1 MSYMAGTLEY
11 QMILGKILPGPSH
24 VLSSSSISFSSSLLT
39 LFRDLRGPREFSVLL
54 GARRED
60 VSHHSPFTLP
70 FSLFSLLA
78 KFERSLKM
86 GSRSRAVYNG

>member
-1 MSYMAGTLEY
+1 MSYVAGTLEY

-24 VLSSSSISFSSSLLT
+24 VVSSSSIPFPPPSLT
-39 LFRDLRGPREFSVLL
+39 LFRDLRGPREFSAVL

-70 FSLFSLLA
+70 FPLFP
-78 KFERSLKM
+78 
-86 GSRSRAVYNG
+86 SR